1 MESMVGLFE
10 SLSLCLPLQHFVDG
24 DVEFSFVFALR
35 TAILFLE
42 FTAFEAFKPGSPLVM
57 EDSSCNGIL
66 LLFPIGDDI
75 TLKRHYWTHE
85 SEEAVEATT
94 EHMDDGDDVREWVLK
109 KTRFKVYQHLE
120 PRDFASYRRRA
131 VNPLSSTSTDHLPEL
146 RDMNW
151 IQRKIYLYNVTFGL
165 YMLDWWERYL
175 FNTLVIVLMWFVFY
189 NSSRYV
195 TEFCKRHLS

>member
-1 MESMVGLFE
+1 MVGLFE

-85 SEEAVEATT
+85 
-94 EHMDDGDDVREWVLK
+94 
-109 KTRFKVYQHLE
+109 HLE